1 MFRLIKE
8 IFTAL
13 LNFIRS
19 LPTKGVSLN
28 NEPCI
33 SPTLIDSNSV
43 EVKCCPFVI
52 SLNKCIGSCNSI
64 NDLFKKLTIIYLISQ
79 LVSRFAGNTKVIVG
93 ASLSPPV
100 SFVKQPQQRPII
112 KSSSN
117 QKLTSHHQSINW

>member
-8 IFTAL
+8 MFTAL
-13 LNFIRS
+13 LNFIRP

-28 NEPCI
+28 NGRCI

-43 EVKCCPFVI
+43 EVKYCPFVI

-64 NDLFKKLTIIYLISQ
+64 NDLFKKLVIIYLISQ
-79 LVSRFAGNTKVIVG
+79 LVSRFAGNTTVIVG

-100 SFVKQPQQRPII
+100 SFVKQP
-112 KSSSN
+112 
-117 QKLTSHHQSINW
+117 